1 LVDKPTREGGSVRIL
16 RGSVRTVLTDAL
28 DVLGVLAVA
37 AGVGAGVATWL
48 GWWGLAVAGGVLLA
62 GSALAE
68 RMGGG
73 GR

>member
-1 LVDKPTREGGSVRIL
+1 M
-16 RGSVRTVLTDAL
+16 RTLLTDAL

-37 AGVGAGVATWL
+37 AGVGAGVAQWV
-48 GWWGLAVAGGVLLA
+48 GWWGVAVAGGVLLA
-62 GSALAE
+62 GSQVAE

>member
-1 LVDKPTREGGSVRIL
+1 M
-16 RGSVRTVLTDAL
+16 RTLLTDAL

-37 AGVGAGVATWL
+37 AGVGAGSAALL
-48 GWWGLAVAGGVLLA
+48 GWWGLALAGGVLLA
-62 GSALAE
+62 GSQLAE

>member
-1 LVDKPTREGGSVRIL
+1 M
-16 RGSVRTVLTDAL
+16 RTLLTDAL

-37 AGVGAGVATWL
+37 AGVGAGVAQWV
-48 GWWGLAVAGGVLLA
+48 GWWGVAVAGGVLLA

>member
-1 LVDKPTREGGSVRIL
+1 LTAYREGGSVRIL
-16 RGSVRTVLTDAL
+16 RGSARTVLTDAL

-37 AGVGAGVATWL
+37 AGVGAGVAAWL